1 MAEPSPETAP
11 QKKSKKGK
19 ITLGVLLTLLLILG
33 IAGCS
38 YVASISSA
46 WNNGTQKFSEEQ
58 VFPGDDGAVN
68 EETLK
73 EFKKNYEAAQ
83 TKVTESEEGKHEESS
98 DQEKTEDTK
107 DKDEEQSKDSHK
119 SEDAQKKHDS
129 DTSNTRASR
138 DKGKIVNSQG
148 INNVTEHD
156 SDGDGIPNSVEGGA
170 VTPRPAATGAKN
182 ILLLGS
188 DSRAGTAES
197 IHVSGQRA
205 DTIMILHVPGGGA
218 DPYLISIMRDTWVN
232 IPGYGAAK
240 INAAL
245 NYGGVGLQIATLEQL
260 LGVRID
266 HVAEIDFSGFKS
278 LTDALGGVTVQVPF
292 SFTADS
298 YSFTAGPNHM
308 NGNQALAFVRQR
320 YAFSDGD
327 YQRVRN
333 QRAFMRGLLQTI
345 TSKGAFTSAT
355 ELRSVIDSI
364 APYVTVDSGLS
375 ASALFSM
382 GAPYISSGGTRMHML
397 TLPNAGTGWSVD
409 GQSIVVLDSN
419 ATAALSQALRSHT
432 MGSYTAVY
440 GED

>member
-83 TKVTESEEGKHEESS
+83 TKVTESEDGK
-98 DQEKTEDTK
+98 Q
-107 DKDEEQSKDSHK
+107 EEQSKDS
-119 SEDAQKKHDS
+119 
-129 DTSNTRASR
+129 DTSDTRASH
-138 DKGKIVNSQG
+138 DKGKVVNSQG
-148 INNVTEHD
+148 INNVTEQD
-156 SDGDGIPNSVEGGA
+156 SDGDGIPDSVEGGA

-188 DSRAGTAES
+188 DSRAGTPES

-292 SFTADS
+292 NFTADS

-364 APYVTVDSGLS
+364 APYVTVDSGLN
-375 ASALFSM
+375 ASTLFSM

-419 ATAALSQALRSHT
+419 ATAALSQALRSDT